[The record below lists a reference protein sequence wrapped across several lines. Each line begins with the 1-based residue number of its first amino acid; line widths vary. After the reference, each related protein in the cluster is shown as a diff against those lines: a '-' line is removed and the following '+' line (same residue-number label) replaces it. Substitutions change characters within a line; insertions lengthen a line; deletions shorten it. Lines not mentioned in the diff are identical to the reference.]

1 MTNKAQYKLKLL
13 LGENGSKPLAN
24 TAYVITAQG
33 KILSKG
39 STSSVGETAVFE
51 VVGLTSIQVKI
62 FNPKHNNG
70 KGGYIFPELFNHK
83 ASDILDL
90 FHKSKSDLS
99 IVDYLYRRILNIQA

>member
-51 VVGLTSIQVKI
+51 VVGLTSIQVKFSIQSIIMEKVVI
-62 FNPKHNNG
+62 FFQNYLIIKLQ
-70 KGGYIFPELFNHK
+70 IF
-83 ASDILDL
+83 
-90 FHKSKSDLS
+90 
-99 IVDYLYRRILNIQA
+99 

>member
-51 VVGLTSIQVKI
+51 VVGLTSIRLCCI
-62 FNPKHNNG
+62 
-70 KGGYIFPELFNHK
+70 
-83 ASDILDL
+83 
-90 FHKSKSDLS
+90 
-99 IVDYLYRRILNIQA
+99 NIQKLSFPQAIQI